1 MTLNMRHII
10 RTFIALCLCLP
21 ALALAEVKV
30 GFVNTV
36 KLMEEAPQAKA
47 AISKMEAEFAPREK
61 ELVAMQKDIKAAED
75 KLSRDSA
82 VLSDSE
88 RGKLERDLVS
98 QKRDFKRSQD
108 EFREDLNIR
117 RNEEL
122 SKLQRRLYDAIVD
135 LAKAENYDLIVS
147 EGVVFASTR
156 IDITDAVLTRLKQQG
171 N

>member
-1 MTLNMRHII
+1 MRHIVK
-10 RTFIALCLCLP
+10 TLLAVCLLTP
-21 ALALAEVKV
+21 TLVLAEVKI

-61 ELVAMQKDIKAAED
+61 ELVALQRDIKQAED
-75 KLSRDSA
+75 KLGRDAA
-82 VLSDSE
+82 VMSDADRS
-88 RGKLERDLVS
+88 KTERDLVS
-98 QKRDFKRSQD
+98 RKRDLKRAQD

>member
-1 MTLNMRHII
+1 LNMRYIVK
-10 RTFIALCLCLP
+10 TLLAVCLLTP
-21 ALALAEVKV
+21 TLVLAEVKV

-61 ELVAMQKDIKAAED
+61 ELVALQRDIKQAED
-75 KLSRDSA
+75 KLSRDAA
-82 VLSDSE
+82 VMSDADRS
-88 RGKLERDLVS
+88 KTERDLVS
-98 QKRDFKRSQD
+98 RKRELKRAQD

>member
-1 MTLNMRHII
+1 MRHISK
-10 RTFIALCLCLP
+10 TFIAICLCLP

-61 ELVAMQKDIKAAED
+61 ELVALQREIKQAED

-82 VLSDSE
+82 VMSDSE

-147 EGVVFASTR
+147 EGVVYASTS
-156 IDITDAVLTRLKQQG
+156 IDITDAVLARLKKSG

>member
-1 MTLNMRHII
+1 MRYLSRTL
-10 RTFIALCLCLP
+10 IALCLCLP
-21 ALALAEVKV
+21 ALAMAEVKV

-47 AISKMEAEFAPREK
+47 AISKMESEFAPREK
-61 ELVAMQKDIKAAED
+61 ELVNIQRVIKDAED

-82 VLSDSE
+82 VMSDSE
-88 RGKLERDLVS
+88 RGKVERDLVS
-98 QKRDFKRSQD
+98 RKRDLKRSQD

-122 SKLQRRLYDAIVD
+122 AKLQRRLYDAIVD
-135 LAKAENYDLIVS
+135 LAKAEKYDLIVS
-147 EGVVFASTR
+147 EGVVYASTS
-156 IDITDAVLTRLKQQG
+156 IDITDAVLARLKKSG

>member
-1 MTLNMRHII
+1 MVGIFAAI
-10 RTFIALCLCLP
+10 CLSLP
-21 ALALAEVKV
+21 TMALAEVKV

-47 AISKMEAEFAPREK
+47 AISKMEGEFAPREK
-61 ELVAMQKDIKAAED
+61 ELVAIQRDIKTAED
-75 KLSRDSA
+75 KLSRDAA
-82 VLSDSE
+82 VMSDSD
-88 RGKLERDLVS
+88 RTKVERDLVNR
-98 QKRDFKRSQD
+98 KRDLKRSQD

-122 SKLQRRLYDAIVD
+122 AKLQRRLYDAIVD

-156 IDITDAVLTRLKQQG
+156 IDITDAILTRLKKSD

>member
-1 MTLNMRHII
+1 MRHII
-10 RTFIALCLCLP
+10 RTFTAICLCLP

-61 ELVAMQKDIKAAED
+61 ELVALQREIKQAED

-82 VLSDSE
+82 VMSDSE

-147 EGVVFASTR
+147 EGVVYASTS
-156 IDITDAVLTRLKQQG
+156 IDITDAVLARLKKSG
-171 N
+171 D

>member
-1 MTLNMRHII
+1 MRNMVGIFAAI
-10 RTFIALCLCLP
+10 CLSLP
-21 ALALAEVKV
+21 TMALAEVKV

-47 AISKMEAEFAPREK
+47 AISKMEGEFAPREK
-61 ELVAMQKDIKAAED
+61 ELVAIQRDIKTAED
-75 KLSRDSA
+75 KLSRDAA
-82 VLSDSE
+82 VMSDSD
-88 RGKLERDLVS
+88 RTKVERDLVNR
-98 QKRDFKRSQD
+98 KRDLKRSQD

-122 SKLQRRLYDAIVD
+122 AKLQRRLYDAIVD

-156 IDITDAVLTRLKQQG
+156 IDITDAILTRLKKSD

>member
-1 MTLNMRHII
+1 MKTL
-10 RTFIALCLCLP
+10 FGLFLLAP
-21 ALALAEVKV
+21 ALVLAEVKI

-61 ELVAMQKDIKAAED
+61 ELVALQRDIKQAED
-75 KLSRDSA
+75 KLSRDAA
-82 VLSDSE
+82 VMSDANRS
-88 RGKLERDLVS
+88 KAERDLVS
-98 QKRDFKRSQD
+98 RKRDLKRAQD

-117 RNEEL
+117 RNDEL

-156 IDITDAVLTRLKQQG
+156 IDITDAVLTRLKQQDK
-171 N
+171 

>member
-1 MTLNMRHII
+1 MRHIVK
-10 RTFIALCLCLP
+10 TLFAVCLLTP
-21 ALALAEVKV
+21 TLVLAEVKI

-61 ELVAMQKDIKAAED
+61 ELVALQRDIKQAED
-75 KLSRDSA
+75 KLGRDAA
-82 VLSDSE
+82 VMSDAD
-88 RGKLERDLVS
+88 RGKTERDLVS
-98 QKRDFKRSQD
+98 RKRDLKRAQD

>member
-1 MTLNMRHII
+1 MNMRNVVGIFAAI
-10 RTFIALCLCLP
+10 CLSLP
-21 ALALAEVKV
+21 TIALAEVKV

-47 AISKMEAEFAPREK
+47 AISKMEGEFAPREK
-61 ELVAMQKDIKAAED
+61 ELVAIQRDIKTAED
-75 KLSRDSA
+75 KLSRDAA
-82 VLSDSE
+82 VMSDGD
-88 RGKLERDLVS
+88 RTKVERDLVNR
-98 QKRDFKRSQD
+98 KRELKRSQD

-122 SKLQRRLYDAIVD
+122 AKLQRRLYDTIVD
-135 LAKAENYDLIVS
+135 LAKADNYDLIVS

-156 IDITDAVLTRLKQQG
+156 IDITDAILTRLKKAG

>member
-1 MTLNMRHII
+1 MRHIVK
-10 RTFIALCLCLP
+10 TLLAVCLLTP
-21 ALALAEVKV
+21 TLVLAEVKI

-61 ELVAMQKDIKAAED
+61 ELVALQRDIKQAED
-75 KLSRDSA
+75 KLGRDAA
-82 VLSDSE
+82 VMSDADRS
-88 RGKLERDLVS
+88 KTERDLVS
-98 QKRDFKRSQD
+98 RKRELKRAQD

>member
-1 MTLNMRHII
+1 MRYIVKTLL
-10 RTFIALCLCLP
+10 AVCLLTP
-21 ALALAEVKV
+21 TLVLAEVKV

-61 ELVAMQKDIKAAED
+61 ELVALQRDIKQAED
-75 KLSRDSA
+75 KLSRDAA
-82 VLSDSE
+82 VMSDADRS
-88 RGKLERDLVS
+88 KTERDLVS
-98 QKRDFKRSQD
+98 RKRELKRAQD

>member
-1 MTLNMRHII
+1 
-10 RTFIALCLCLP
+10 
-21 ALALAEVKV
+21 
-30 GFVNTV
+30 
-36 KLMEEAPQAKA
+36 
-47 AISKMEAEFAPREK
+47 MEAEFAPREK
-61 ELVAMQKDIKAAED
+61 ELVALQRDIKQAED
-75 KLSRDSA
+75 KLSRDAA
-82 VLSDSE
+82 VMSDADRS
-88 RGKLERDLVS
+88 KTERDLVS
-98 QKRDFKRSQD
+98 RKRELKRAQD

>member
-1 MTLNMRHII
+1 MRHIVKTLLAI
-10 RTFIALCLCLP
+10 CLLTP
-21 ALALAEVKV
+21 TLVLAEVKV

-61 ELVAMQKDIKAAED
+61 ELVALQRDIKQAED
-75 KLSRDSA
+75 KLSRDAA
-82 VLSDSE
+82 VMSDADRS
-88 RGKLERDLVS
+88 KTERDLVS
-98 QKRDFKRSQD
+98 RKRELKRAQD

>member
-1 MTLNMRHII
+1 MNTR
-10 RTFIALCLCLP
+10 RFFQALVSISLLVP
-21 ALALAEVKV
+21 TLALAEVKI

-61 ELVAMQKDIKAAED
+61 ELVAIQRDIKQAEE
-75 KLSRDSA
+75 KLSRDAA
-82 VLSDSE
+82 VMSE
-88 RGKLERDLVS
+88 GDRGKVERDLVS
-98 QKRDFKRSQD
+98 RKRDLKRSQD

-122 SKLQRRLYDAIVD
+122 AKLQRRLYDAIVD
-135 LAKAENYDLIVS
+135 LAKADNYDLIVS

-156 IDITDAVLTRLKQQG
+156 IDITDAVLARLKQQG

>member
-1 MTLNMRHII
+1 MRHII
-10 RTFIALCLCLP
+10 RTFTAICLCLP

-61 ELVAMQKDIKAAED
+61 ELVALQREIKQAED

-82 VLSDSE
+82 VMSDSE

-135 LAKAENYDLIVS
+135 LAKAEKYDLIVS
-147 EGVVFASTR
+147 EGVVYASTS
-156 IDITDAVLTRLKQQG
+156 IDITDAVLASLKKSG
-171 N
+171 D

>member
-1 MTLNMRHII
+1 MNTRRFFQAIVSISL
-10 RTFIALCLCLP
+10 LLP
-21 ALALAEVKV
+21 ALALAEVKI

-61 ELVAMQKDIKAAED
+61 ELVAIQRDIKQAEE
-75 KLSRDSA
+75 KLSRDAA
-82 VLSDSE
+82 VMSESE
-88 RGKLERDLVS
+88 RSKVERDLVS
-98 QKRDFKRSQD
+98 RKRDLKRSQD

-122 SKLQRRLYDAIVD
+122 AKLQRRLYDAIVD
-135 LAKAENYDLIVS
+135 LAKADNYDLIVS

-156 IDITDAVLTRLKQQG
+156 IDITDAVLTRLKKQG

>member
-10 RTFIALCLCLP
+10 RTFTAICLCLP

-61 ELVAMQKDIKAAED
+61 ELVALQREIKQAED

-82 VLSDSE
+82 VMSDSE

-147 EGVVFASTR
+147 EGVVYASTS
-156 IDITDAVLTRLKQQG
+156 IDITDAVLARLKKSG
-171 N
+171 D

>member
-1 MTLNMRHII
+1 MRHIVKTLLAI
-10 RTFIALCLCLP
+10 CLLTP
-21 ALALAEVKV
+21 TLVLAEVKI

-61 ELVAMQKDIKAAED
+61 ELVALQRDIKQAED
-75 KLSRDSA
+75 KLGRDAA
-82 VLSDSE
+82 VMSDADRS
-88 RGKLERDLVS
+88 KTERDLVS
-98 QKRDFKRSQD
+98 RKRDLKRAQD